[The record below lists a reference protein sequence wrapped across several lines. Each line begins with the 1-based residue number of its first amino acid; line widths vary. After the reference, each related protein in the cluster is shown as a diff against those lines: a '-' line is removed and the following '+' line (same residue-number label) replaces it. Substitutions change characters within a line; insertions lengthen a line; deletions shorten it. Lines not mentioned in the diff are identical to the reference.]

1 MAAERGGNCE
11 LTHPGETIVHRGIS
25 ILGPLNLPSSV
36 PYHASQM
43 YGANLTAF
51 LKLLVKKGELAVDRN
66 DEIIR
71 ETLVT
76 FGGEVVN
83 TRVVERLGLAP
94 LRAGEG
100 S

>member
-11 LTHPGETIVHRGIS
+11 LTHPGETIVHRGVI

-36 PYHASQM
+36 PYHSSQM

-51 LKLLVKKGELAVDRN
+51 LKLLVKKGELAVDRE

-76 FGGEVVN
+76 YGGEVVQA
-83 TRVVERLGLAP
+83 RVAERLGLAP
-94 LRAGEG
+94 ARTGGG